1 MPSLR
6 DCIGKAAKLISPGD
20 AEAMHARAKQY
31 LADGHSV
38 ADAERMAVEHARSE
52 ADARLDSIYKQAGV
66 ERPKT
71 AAPASPQAPA
81 KSPARGS
88 EPAARK
94 EPATAAPSD
103 PIGGVAKMTPKE
115 FSSWIHGMEDSG
127 LTDQAH
133 KLGIDSIGKPERIAE
148 IKRARDGVD
157 AKIAELTKK
166 SKENPNDMG
175 PLQESME
182 LQGQRQYFN
191 EAAEAAEN
199 TGGAKGD
206 AKVAAAH
213 AAKTRSGSEVA
224 ADIMAKNPHADAAAT
239 KMLVGK
245 NDYELRDVPISEI
258 GEVFGPKTVQP
269 EVVKKYEATKSE
281 EPIVLGRVAGSTDKS
296 LRPID
301 GKHRLTAAKN
311 RGDKTIKA
319 YVPVETTEAKTRE
332 ENQNATSKGQQPAED
347 KLQHP
352 RAPQGA
358 SVPENG
364 GEVRG
369 KESAEAGGGDRAVGG
384 KENAREPSA
393 PEKEVAHEIVPPKD
407 AAPVSKGI
415 ENHTPETV
423 EGDKINKNWTAFGP
437 DSGTLGIPRAE
448 MPQIKSEHRG
458 ALVNFIKARGV
469 EAKAV
474 MVMPKDLKPTQAE
487 FSPQKVDAARE
498 HRGSERAILISA
510 DGHVIDG
517 HHQWMAGLQDDPG
530 TPMPAIKLNKPV
542 DKLLAEIKEFPST
555 ESAAGIA
562 AKAATKEPSISQP
575 ATKRLS
581 DRAIEALQKA
591 KIDTKGKLFDVTQGA
606 YTAAHNA
613 AIDLAI
619 LGIRAGRR
627 AVDVTKLAVARFKAK
642 FPQHTPEQIQKLEAA
657 INTAISE
664 QPAEKDPGTAKSN
677 VPESLRDVGVPAKD
691 IEYDVRAQNERLK
704 EARVSINKE
713 GSAKAEEMISDRNLP
728 ADTRVAI
735 GGVLLEQKMAELASA
750 KPEDIERITRD
761 IQRITNSTRAGV
773 STESGQGVAMHKK
786 IYENLAISSA
796 MEYTKSV
803 TKERVTQMGGAET
816 VEAADAASKVFNETK
831 DQAARDKAIDKL
843 KDKYTTKPA
852 RRMLDQL
859 KRIEVVKE
867 LNKLGVLTRED
878 MVNVAGNAIGI
889 PGISA
894 KKLKHIADLASE
906 ITNAKDHATRS
917 RAELKLA
924 DTLHIYKGV
933 NPLDLEASMLTL
945 NILSGPSTQLA
956 NLEGNALNLVAQL
969 GTTAMV
975 NPTKLGPIMKGVME
989 GIPVGWDQAKS
1000 IMATGRGTKDFQD
1013 RTLGSSN
1020 ALANVDYRRDFKATN
1035 NVAGDVLTARARV
1048 IEKISR
1054 FMKAADAVFY
1064 YPAREAYARLV
1075 TTKLLEGKFEG
1086 KELSQKVS
1094 EALHTTTEAFE
1105 AARKQA
1111 TAEGYEGIE
1120 LGRRVSD
1127 IIEENRSK
1135 SDVGKQ
1141 AVKESERFAA
1151 EATFNNEPV
1160 GLAGVI
1166 YRNLART
1173 VKDADIGGVPVLK
1186 PWAMFLRVPANVFNA
1201 TTNFTPLAHFRAEL
1215 GVKGEK
1221 YRKGGTGENQWRN
1234 FTKDERNR
1242 LHLQGVIG
1250 SVLMAGL
1257 TARILSKDDV
1267 NISASGPNDPNKK
1280 AQLKAGG
1287 WNPYSIKVGNRW
1299 ISYKD
1304 SPLLVPLAIVGHVA
1318 DAVRY
1323 QKSKSD
1329 LVLGNRVLDAVSHAP
1344 QIIFQTSMLSGL
1356 SDLMSAL
1363 GGQGGDVVK
1372 SLERTLGSIPANL
1385 AIPYNRLLQQVDQS
1399 FDGKV
1404 YKENAAVD
1412 AVPFARRL
1420 GDVQTDIQGRARTFS
1435 PFTRFSSEESK
1446 DPVDSLLRQ
1455 KNIFIP
1461 EAGKDSKIGN
1471 RVMTDEEHVK
1481 YRRISGQRIRA
1492 RLQLI
1497 APQLRNM
1504 NQEQAQKRVEQISR
1518 EERDKVRPL
1527 IGH

>member
-38 ADAERMAVEHARSE
+38 ADAERMAVEHARGE

-66 ERPKT
+66 ERPK
-71 AAPASPQAPA
+71 AGAPAAPQAPA
-81 KSPARGS
+81 KA
-88 EPAARK
+88 
-94 EPATAAPSD
+94 PATAAPSD

-115 FSSWIHGMEDSG
+115 FNSWIHRMEDSG

-148 IKRARDGVD
+148 IKKARDGVD
-157 AKIAELTKK
+157 AKLAELTRK

-175 PLQESME
+175 PLQAAMD

-213 AAKTRSGSEVA
+213 ASTAKTGESPASPATRSGSEVV
-224 ADIMAKNPHADAAAT
+224 ADIMAKNPNADATAT

-245 NDYELRDVPISEI
+245 KDYELRDVPLSEV
-258 GEVFGPKTVQP
+258 GEVFGSKTVQP
-269 EVVKKYEATKSE
+269 DVVKKYEATRSE
-281 EPIVLGRVAGSTDKS
+281 EPIVLGRVEGSTDTS
-296 LRPID
+296 LRAID

-319 YVPVETTEAKTRE
+319 YVPVDAKAAQERVK
-332 ENQNATSKGQQPAED
+332 QLATGAEKTIAKIQGTPKPAAEIAATA
-347 KLQHP
+347 KK
-352 RAPQGA
+352 AG
-358 SVPENG
+358 
-364 GEVRG
+364 
-369 KESAEAGGGDRAVGG
+369 ESAAETVKKVQSEGAARA
-384 KENAREPSA
+384 KEIAAKVADKSTL
-393 PEKEVAHEIVPPKD
+393 PERAAEEIVPPKD

-415 ENHTPETV
+415 ENHTAETV

-458 ALVNFIKARGV
+458 ALVNFLKARGV

-704 EARVSINKE
+704 EARVSIDKE

-989 GIPVGWDQAKS
+989 GIPLGWDQAKS
-1000 IMATGRGTKDFQD
+1000 ILATGRGTKDFQD

-1105 AARKQA
+1105 SARKQA

-1120 LGRRVSD
+1120 LGRRVAD

-1399 FDGKV
+1399 FDEKV

-1412 AVPFARRL
+1412 AVPFARRM

-1435 PFTRFSSEESK
+1435 PFTRFSSEENK

-1461 EAGKDSKIGN
+1461 EAGKDSKVGN